1 MVLQTDSTKSIQ
13 SSTIES
19 DVPCRHC
26 GYNLRGLTPGGAC
39 PECGRAT
46 LEALPRYLKDA
57 GPAYL
62 RTIGRGA
69 VLTIAGMVLSAIAGT
84 LVSLTLP
91 SLYLALA
98 PNGPSVILAIAPPIV
113 MLVGLWK
120 ITSVDPHV
128 CGERNP
134 ERLRKLVRTT
144 AMVGTVAQLVE
155 IGTSLTFLLPSLS
168 ARVTDWILYP
178 ISTIAL
184 IVGVFATLAYLRTL
198 AYRVPDYVLCR
209 RFGSLRWGFGI
220 PFSLFVLVSAC
231 GVLFL
236 VTTMSADIEDQFMAI
251 LTVDTVTL
259 AITALAGM
267 FYIAALIRL
276 RRGVGASLQCGEAG
290 KSQAQDTIA

>member
-1 MVLQTDSTKSIQ
+1 MVVQPDSAKSIQ

-19 DVPCRHC
+19 DLLCRHC
-26 GYNLRGLTPGGAC
+26 GYNLRGLALGGAC

-46 LEALPRYLKDA
+46 LESLPHFLKASD
-57 GPAYL
+57 PAYL

-69 VLTIAGMVLSAIAGT
+69 VLMIVGMVLSAVAGT

-98 PNGPSVILAIAPPIV
+98 PNGPSIILAIAPPIV
-113 MLVGLWK
+113 MLVGSWK
-120 ITSVDPHV
+120 ITSVDPHG
-128 CGERNP
+128 CGERSQ
-134 ERLRKLVRTT
+134 ERLRKLVRTAAMIGT
-144 AMVGTVAQLVE
+144 AAQLVE
-155 IGTSLTFLLPSLS
+155 IATSLTFLLPSLG
-168 ARVTDWILYP
+168 ARVTGWILYP
-178 ISTIAL
+178 VSTIAL

-209 RFGSLRWGFGI
+209 RFASLRWGFGI

-236 VTTMSADIEDQFMAI
+236 VTTMSADIDDEVMAI
-251 LTVDTVTL
+251 LTANTVALT
-259 AITALAGM
+259 ITALAGM

-276 RRGVGASLQCGEAG
+276 RRAVSASLRSGEAG
-290 KSQAQDTIA
+290 KSQAQNTIA

>member
-1 MVLQTDSTKSIQ
+1 MVLQTDSAKSIQ

-19 DVPCRHC
+19 DLLCRHC
-26 GYNLRGLTPGGAC
+26 GYNLRGLTLGGAC

-46 LEALPRYLKDA
+46 LESLPRFLKDSD
-57 GPAYL
+57 PAYL

-69 VLTIAGMVLSAIAGT
+69 VLMIVGMVLSAVAGM
-84 LVSLTLP
+84 LLSLTLP

-98 PNGPSVILAIAPPIV
+98 PNGAGIILAIAPPIV

-120 ITSVDPHV
+120 ITSVDPHGH
-128 CGERNP
+128 GERNQ

-144 AMVGTVAQLVE
+144 AMTGTVIELVE
-155 IGTSLTFLLPSLS
+155 IGTSRAFMLPSFG
-168 ARVTDWILYP
+168 ARMTGWILYP

-220 PFSLFVLVSAC
+220 PYSIFILFLAC
-231 GVLFL
+231 GELFL
-236 VTTMSADIEDQFMAI
+236 VTTMLADIEDQFMAI
-251 LTVDTVTL
+251 LTVNTVTL

-276 RRGVGASLQCGEAG
+276 RRGVGASLRCGEAG